1 MTAVLHVLDGACDET
16 QWQVLDALR
25 MRLSDGHDRH
35 AVCTI
40 DPQVM
45 RRANQPEGGVI
56 RRAEQR
62 LWTAINYAP
71 RLPALAQECGAQIV
85 HAWGPRAAAVCS
97 ARLPSMPLVVTLLDP
112 HQTRDSASRVRSLPE
127 WSAVIVGSQVARKL
141 LVTAGVP
148 PERVVVIRG
157 PADFSAIN
165 KARAA
170 GLRAKLVGDSRPVV
184 LMTGPP
190 SRAGG
195 QFYGLWAAAI
205 VRQVIPSLRVLM
217 PYESAEA
224 QRLHRFVEQ
233 IDMKDMLV
241 VPDAS
246 LTWPQLATCADV
258 FLCPAEGEIATEPL
272 AAAMAAGLVVVGT
285 AVRSVAELIADKS
298 NGLLCKPNDPRA
310 LAGRLLTAL
319 EDADLARRVTEVAR
333 GQAYEV
339 FGLRAFTDNYARVYE
354 NILAHRPCGD
364 AVHDTA
370 YEPA

>member
-16 QWQVLDALR
+16 QWHVLDILLA
-25 MRLSDGHDRH
+25 RLADGHDPH
-35 AVCTI
+35 TVCTI
-40 DPQVM
+40 HPQAM
-45 RRANQPEGGVI
+45 RRAHQPEGGVI

-62 LWTAINYAP
+62 LWRAMNYAP
-71 RLPALAQECGAQIV
+71 RLPAAARECGAQIL
-85 HAWGPRAAAVCS
+85 HAWGPQAAAVCS
-97 ARLPSMPLVVTLLDP
+97 ARLPATPLVVTLLDP
-112 HQTRDSASRVRSLPE
+112 HHARDSASRLRSLPD
-127 WSAVIVGSQVARKL
+127 WSAVIVGSQVARKQ

-157 PADFSAIN
+157 PADFAAIN

-170 GLRAKLVGDSRPVV
+170 GLRARVVGESRPVV
-184 LMTGPP
+184 LMPGPP

-205 VRQVIPSLRVLM
+205 VRQVIPSIRILM
-217 PYESAEA
+217 PYESAESH
-224 QRLHRFVEQ
+224 RLRRFVEQ
-233 IDMKDMLV
+233 IEMSDMLV
-241 VPDAS
+241 VPDARWS
-246 LTWPQLATCADV
+246 WPQLVTCADV
-258 FLCPAEGEIATEPL
+258 FLCPAHDEIATEPIAL
-272 AAAMAAGLVVVGT
+272 AMAAGLVIVGT

-298 NGLLCKPNDPRA
+298 NGFLCKPNDPRA

-339 FGLRAFTDNYARVYE
+339 FGVRAFADNYARVYE
-354 NILAHRPCGD
+354 NILTGRPCGD